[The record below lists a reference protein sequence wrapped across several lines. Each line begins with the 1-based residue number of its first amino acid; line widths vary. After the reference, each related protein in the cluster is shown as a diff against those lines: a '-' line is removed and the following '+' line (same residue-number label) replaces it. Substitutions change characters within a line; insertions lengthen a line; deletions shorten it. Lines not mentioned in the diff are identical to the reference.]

1 MNKTLS
7 VLVCAGFLAIS
18 SSPAYAQDF
27 TRILQNR
34 QLAVFILF
42 AGLLISLSIWAIL
55 DRQNIVRRFRKLV
68 LAKTIEDQLLDFAPA
83 GYLIL
88 RQGGHCYC
96 SDRLREWL
104 GFTQP
109 VIHIG
114 ELAGGKDKP
123 GLDHESFSKLKS
135 YVLQIAKRR
144 IPFPLRVSHALK
156 DEDLYFFGKTLKT
169 QDGAE
174 PCILLWVTL
183 GEEASPKAAGKGI
196 SPQSIDAAQS
206 QESFELYLEAQA
218 DTLNGLSTSVAIFGP
233 DQAMRFANQAFR
245 ALWSLPEDWVEA
257 VPDHGEFLDRMREER
272 RLPEQADF
280 ASWKKK
286 ILSYYAELRDPV
298 EEMWHLPDGRTLRV
312 VTQPYLLGG
321 LIVFFEDVT
330 DRLDLERSYNT
341 LIAVQ
346 KETLDHLHE
355 AVTVIG
361 SDGRLQLYNPHF
373 MRTWNLQDKDLKNNP
388 HISDVLDLWR
398 PMLDKGDDTWKE
410 TKNQVLGHIINR
422 DQLSGRWSLVDGKTL
437 QHIIVPLPDGATLLT
452 MTDVTDSAHVE
463 NALRDKNRALETADK
478 LKSEFVTGISD
489 DLRLPLSSIISFSE
503 ILDKEYF
510 GELNDKQKNYLS
522 WIMKASNQVK
532 SFIDDVMD
540 LAVIEAG
547 EMRLQTAEFDVG
559 KTVKQVV
566 DEFKS
571 QSHQKHFSLDL
582 NTETTTGAA
591 NGDERRFR
599 HAILNILEDAI
610 ERIPA
615 GGKIVLAT
623 KGDQDTVEVSLAYRN
638 AEIPLFL
645 RDEMPGE
652 KPKKK
657 AKNTDRDF
665 IGLRLSLA
673 RSIVKLHGGH
683 VEYDLV
689 PDKDSTIRCTI
700 ARNISAPEAKDETPS
715 A

>member
-7 VLVCAGFLAIS
+7 LLLCLGIFFCFSAPAAAQDLTRFFDNPQLASFILLAGF
-18 SSPAYAQDF
+18 F
-27 TRILQNR
+27 
-34 QLAVFILF
+34 
-42 AGLLISLSIWAIL
+42 ISLSTWAIL
-55 DRQNIVRRFRKLV
+55 ERQNIVRRFRKLV
-68 LAKTIEDQLLDFAPA
+68 QAKTVEDQLLDFAPA

-88 RQGGHCYC
+88 RRGGHCYC

-109 VIHIG
+109 VTHIQ
-114 ELAGGKDKP
+114 ELLGDKDNP
-123 GLDHESFSKLKS
+123 GLDKDSFDKLKS

-144 IPFPLRVSHALK
+144 IPFPLRVNHAVK
-156 DEDLYFFGKTLKT
+156 DEDLYFFGKTLKGLEGS
-169 QDGAE
+169 D

-183 GEEASPKAAGKGI
+183 GESASPKAAGKGI
-196 SPQSIDAAQS
+196 SSQSIDAAQS

-218 DTLNGLSTSVAIFGP
+218 DTLNGLSTSVSIFGP
-233 DQAMRFANQAFR
+233 DQAMRFCNAAFR
-245 ALWSLPEDWVEA
+245 ALWSLPEDWVDS

-286 ILSYYAELRDPV
+286 TLSYYAELRDPV

-361 SDGRLQLYNPHF
+361 SDGRIQFYNPHF
-373 MRTWNLQDKDLKNNP
+373 LKTWNLEDKDLKSNP
-388 HISDVLDLWR
+388 HISDVLELWQ
-398 PMLDKGDDTWKE
+398 PVLDKGDGSWNE
-410 TKNQVLGHIINR
+410 TKNRILGHFINR
-422 DQLSGRWSLVDGKTL
+422 DQISGRWSLVDGKTL
-437 QHIIVPLPDGATLLT
+437 QHMIVPLPDGATLLT
-452 MTDVTDSAHVE
+452 MTDVTDSAQVE
-463 NALRDKNRALETADK
+463 KALRDKNKALETADK
-478 LKSEFVTGISD
+478 LKSEFVSGISD
-489 DLRLPLSSIISFSE
+489 DLRRPLSSIISFTE
-503 ILDKEYF
+503 ILEKEYF

-522 WIMKASNQVK
+522 WIMKSSNQVK

-547 EMRLQTAEFDVG
+547 EMTLQTAEFDVG
-559 KTVKQVV
+559 KNVKQVT

-571 QSHQKHFSLDL
+571 QSHQKNFRMDVKI
-582 NTETTTGAA
+582 NTTTGVAM
-591 NGDERRFR
+591 GDERRFR
-599 HAILNILEDAI
+599 HAIFNILEDAI

-615 GGKIVLAT
+615 GGKIVLTT
-623 KGDQDTVEVSLAYRN
+623 KGSQDSVEVSLVYRN

-645 RDEMPGE
+645 RDDFAEQ
-652 KPKKK
+652 KTKKSTR
-657 AKNTDRDF
+657 NDDRDF

-673 RSIVKLHGGH
+673 RSIIKLHGGH

-689 PDKDSTIRCTI
+689 PDKNSTIRCTI
-700 ARNISAPEAKDETPS
+700 ARNFAKQLRQGQ